1 MAFSIGVVRESDD
14 DERRVSMT
22 PEVAARLVK
31 QGLEVVVESG
41 AGERAFSSDEEYT
54 NAGARIGD
62 RTAVCACDLLTCV
75 QPPSAD
81 EVSGLR
87 RGSALLGFLQPLDA
101 PQGVKRLADQGVTA
115 FSVELIPRTTRA
127 QKMDALS
134 AMGAIG
140 GYKAALKAADLLPKF
155 FPLLTTA
162 AGTMRPAKV
171 LILGAGVA
179 GLQAIATARRLG
191 AIVSAYDV
199 RPVVKEEVMSLGA
212 KFVELQLETTDA
224 AGEGGYA
231 KALDEDKQKRQVE
244 MLIPHLAASDVV
256 ITTALIPGR
265 AAPILILDEAV
276 KQMADGS
283 VIIDMAAPNGG
294 NCALTEKGKTVVKH
308 GVTIHGPTNL
318 TSDMPMHA
326 SQMYAR
332 TLSAFVL
339 EFVKDDKLQIDFE
352 DEIIKGACVCHDGKV
367 VNERVASALGVT
379 SNGQ

>member
-1 MAFSIGVVRESDD
+1 
-14 DERRVSMT
+14 MT
-22 PEVAARLVK
+22 PEVVTRLVK
-31 QGLEVVVESG
+31 QGLEVVVEAG
-41 AGERAFSSDEEYT
+41 AGDRAFSSDEEYT
-54 NAGARIGD
+54 NAGATIGD
-62 RTAVCACDLLTCV
+62 RAGVCACDLVTCV

-81 EVSGLR
+81 EIGAFR
-87 RGSALLGFLQPLDA
+87 AGSALLGFLQPLDA
-101 PQGVKRLADQGVTA
+101 PEGVKRLADQGVTA

-191 AIVSAYDV
+191 AVVSAYDV

-212 KFVELQLETTDA
+212 KFVELQLETEDA

-231 KALDEDKQKRQVE
+231 KALDQDKQKRQVE
-244 MLIPHLAASDVV
+244 MLIPHVANSDVV

-265 AAPILILDEAV
+265 AAPILILEEAV
-276 KQMADGS
+276 KQMTDGS

-318 TSDMPMHA
+318 TSDMPVHA

-339 EFVKDDKLQIDFE
+339 EFVKEDKLQIDFE
-352 DEIIKGACVCHDGKV
+352 DEIIKGACVSHDGKV
-367 VNERVASALGVT
+367 VNERVASALGVS
-379 SNGQ
+379 SNAQ